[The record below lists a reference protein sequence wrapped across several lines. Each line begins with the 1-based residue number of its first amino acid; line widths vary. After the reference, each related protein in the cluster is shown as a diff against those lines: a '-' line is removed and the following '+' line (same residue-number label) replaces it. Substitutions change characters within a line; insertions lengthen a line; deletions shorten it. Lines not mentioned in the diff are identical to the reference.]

1 MTLRYDALALAVAYL
16 LAGGQAGR
24 SEASAADPTPLLLT
38 HVNQIHRLTPDQAR
52 KGFPVRLRVVVTYFD
67 SVNMFVHDST
77 GGIWVARSPTGLT
90 AEPGQLLDLQGVT
103 TQTDFA
109 PDIGEPRW
117 TVVGHA
123 AMPKAQR
130 VSMDQLDSTTV
141 DSEWVE
147 LEGVV
152 RSAQIIKDGRVR
164 FILQIPGG
172 QVAGYIPEHGGIPQ
186 GLVDSRVRVR
196 GVCGAL
202 FTQEG
207 QIVGVNLFVPEP
219 DKIQILE
226 AGSPDPFALAS
237 WPIGRLQ
244 RFNLSGLP
252 RHRLKVQGVVTAQF
266 PGNDLYIADPTGSVY
281 VATSQTSQLRPGDR
295 IEVVG
300 FVGVQDYR
308 PVVQDAIYRVDGS
321 GPPPAAASIEAN
333 QALSDKYDSKLVTV
347 KGWLRSLSVVPD
359 GKLLTLDY
367 GGLAFSAMLRAQQAE
382 PGFSFQ
388 PGSLL
393 QITGICLLGERDA
406 AGAAQSFKIRL
417 RSSQDVLLIESP
429 SWWNVERTLSVMSVL
444 VAITLG
450 ILVWVVVIRRQVKA
464 QTKDLVVKTVKLE
477 LANQT
482 TQEALHTARQAESLE
497 VDRQQVLELV
507 ARDEP
512 IERVLDQLAATAAA
526 HCPNAVC
533 AILVK
538 LLEGQLVSSVPVLPG
553 DWLDVLKQIKID
565 SISVGAGFRELQQF
579 SQDPVWE
586 GLLETHL
593 PCRFRTFSSAPI
605 LVNGRMA
612 GIIAAFFADKS
623 PPDAQPELLGSFS
636 KLAGL
641 ALERRSLYEQLSF
654 RAQYDLLT
662 GLPNRP
668 HLYERLNAEIA
679 LAILK
684 GTLLGVVYI
693 DLDSFKQVND
703 IHGHAAGDAVLQ
715 EIAARMAHIVRRGDT
730 VGRIGGDEFVM
741 VLPHLGSRLDAERIV
756 AKISAALEEPIYF
769 NNQALWVDASTGI
782 SLCPLDGED
791 PDELLKVADA
801 QMYQAKSTH
810 KLPVRSK

>member
-1 MTLRYDALALAVAYL
+1 
-16 LAGGQAGR
+16 
-24 SEASAADPTPLLLT
+24 
-38 HVNQIHRLTPDQAR
+38 
-52 KGFPVRLRVVVTYFD
+52 
-67 SVNMFVHDST
+67 
-77 GGIWVARSPTGLT
+77 
-90 AEPGQLLDLQGVT
+90 
-103 TQTDFA
+103 
-109 PDIGEPRW
+109 
-117 TVVGHA
+117 
-123 AMPKAQR
+123 
-130 VSMDQLDSTTV
+130 
-141 DSEWVE
+141 
-147 LEGVV
+147 
-152 RSAQIIKDGRVR
+152 
-164 FILQIPGG
+164 
-172 QVAGYIPEHGGIPQ
+172 
-186 GLVDSRVRVR
+186 
-196 GVCGAL
+196 
-202 FTQEG
+202 
-207 QIVGVNLFVPEP
+207 
-219 DKIQILE
+219 
-226 AGSPDPFALAS
+226 
-237 WPIGRLQ
+237 
-244 RFNLSGLP
+244 
-252 RHRLKVQGVVTAQF
+252 
-266 PGNDLYIADPTGSVY
+266 
-281 VATSQTSQLRPGDR
+281 
-295 IEVVG
+295 
-300 FVGVQDYR
+300 
-308 PVVQDAIYRVDGS
+308 
-321 GPPPAAASIEAN
+321 
-333 QALSDKYDSKLVTV
+333 
-347 KGWLRSLSVVPD
+347 
-359 GKLLTLDY
+359 
-367 GGLAFSAMLRAQQAE
+367 
-382 PGFSFQ
+382 
-388 PGSLL
+388 
-393 QITGICLLGERDA
+393 
-406 AGAAQSFKIRL
+406 
-417 RSSQDVLLIESP
+417 
-429 SWWNVERTLSVMSVL
+429 MSVL

-565 SISVGAGFRELQQF
+565 SISVGNGFRELRQF

-612 GIIAAFFADKS
+612 GVIAAFFADKS
-623 PPDAQPELLGSFS
+623 PPDTQPELLGSFS

-668 HLYERLNAEIA
+668 HLYERLNAEID
-679 LAILK
+679 LAVLK
-684 GTLLGVVYI
+684 GSLLGVVYI

-715 EIAARMAHIVRRGDT
+715 EIAARMARIVRRGDT

-756 AKISAALEEPIYF
+756 AKICAALEEPIYF
-769 NNQALWVDASTGI
+769 NSQALWVDASTGI

-810 KLPVRSK
+810 KLPVRSR